1 MKPKIGINKKTTV
14 FLIVGMAG
22 IFAMLLAPT
31 LNAVPANAIND
42 KWNCYNQQSG
52 KTVGGSGPVP
62 ETPCNQGLCRIKIQ
76 VVKYLQVNNNQ
87 NDKILYSFFILL

>member
-14 FLIVGMAG
+14 FLIVGMTG

-52 KTVGGSGPVP
+52 KTVGGSGPCPGNSVQSGP
-62 ETPCNQGLCRIKIQ
+62 
-76 VVKYLQVNNNQ
+76 LQNQ
-87 NDKILYSFFILL
+87 NPGGQVPPGQQQPKR